1 MPEWDLALLDRHHL
15 DTGAYAA
22 FIELTCRYSRG
33 LISRIHACL
42 YFEEAG
48 ACTWDQVRNCN
59 MGVYYGDV
67 YVEYLP

>member
-22 FIELTCRYSRG
+22 FIALTCMYSRG
-33 LISRIHACL
+33 LITRAPTCL
-42 YFEEAG
+42 HFEEAG

-59 MGVYYGDV
+59 IWVYDGFV
-67 YVEYLP
+67 NVKYLP